1 MKRNVYR
8 PNFEKR
14 GGLITVVV
22 QNAKT
27 GQVLM
32 VAYSDE
38 AAWRKTLETGLLSLY
53 STSRKKMWVKGEESG
68 NFMKVEEIY
77 IDCDGDAVIYQV
89 EPCGSKVACHT
100 EAVTCFYRSLGIQTL
115 SAPKAG
121 TGEELPTVEA
131 EVHEQLWD
139 AN

>member
-1 MKRNVYR
+1 MKAKVFR

-22 QNAKT
+22 QSMEA

-38 AAWRKTLETGLLSLY
+38 AGWLKTLETGLVSLY
-53 STSRKKMWVKGEESG
+53 STSRKKSWVKGEESG
-68 NFMKVEEIY
+68 NFMKVKEVY
-77 IDCDGDAVIYQV
+77 IDCDGDAIVYIV
-89 EPCGSKVACHT
+89 EPCGNKLACHT
-100 EAVTCFYRSLGIQTL
+100 EAESCFYRSLGDQVR

-121 TGEELPTVEA
+121 VSESLPLVEV
-131 EVHEQLWD
+131 EVHEKILC
-139 AN
+139 